1 MTAAHQTLVFLRSTG
16 GPKKTE
22 AVEGPPGEMIR
33 VSGPVSNALT
43 REQRWK
49 VAHHHTDGVE
59 AGEIFARV
67 KPRLVVFSHGGSP
80 ESLPLVRQHY
90 DGPVEIGEDMMT
102 IDIGDRIDVRRF
114 VPEHK

>member
-1 MTAAHQTLVFLRSTG
+1 MLIHEGG

-22 AVEGPPGEMIR
+22 AVDGRSDEMTR
-33 VSGPVSNALT
+33 VNGVQSNVLT

-49 VAHHHTDGVE
+49 VAQHHTDGVE

-67 KPRLVVFSHGGSP
+67 RPRLVVFSHGGGP

-90 DGPVEIGEDMMT
+90 DGPVEIGQDMMT
-102 IDIGDRIDVRRF
+102 IEIGDTVDVRRF
-114 VPEHK
+114 DPSRK